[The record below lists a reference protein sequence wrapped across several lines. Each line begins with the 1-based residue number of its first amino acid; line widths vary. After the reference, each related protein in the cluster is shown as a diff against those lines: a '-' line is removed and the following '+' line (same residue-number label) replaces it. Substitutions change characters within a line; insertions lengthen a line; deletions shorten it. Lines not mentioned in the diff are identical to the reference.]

1 MALCWRRKLATKV
14 ALLGPKGPGRALA
27 AELMEC
33 PKSQAGD
40 WSWMMD
46 ENDGWWM
53 RMMDD
58 EDEDDDEDDDDD
70 YDGSWV
76 MDHGW

>member
-1 MALCWRRKLATKV
+1 MIPFQEYYRHHGVKLANCCALLTPEIEVEQEPQHGPCLFILDLATKV

-40 WSWMMD
+40 
-46 ENDGWWM
+46 
-53 RMMDD
+53 
-58 EDEDDDEDDDDD
+58 
-70 YDGSWV
+70 
-76 MDHGW
+76 